1 MGVAICRELSP
12 IYAEKGIKESCF
24 LSLPPLFFLPR
35 NRHFSQALAPFDAC
49 SE

>member
-24 LSLPPLFFLPR
+24 LSPPPLFLFPR
-35 NRHFSQALAPFDAC
+35 NRYFSQALAPFDAC